1 MRISFFILIACLTA
15 CHEPPQYSASA
26 IPQASK
32 GPAPMGSATS
42 NALLKEKAQLLE
54 QMLDGQIELAKI
66 QSAVALANEIDKQ
79 KTQTLNAD
87 QQKALLV
94 RDLFQRVPAGINA
107 ANPLS
112 DPHQKAMI
120 IAQLYFDERRFIE
133 AGHQLSRLL
142 DEAPQYP
149 GARNLLARCFF
160 FLGNQDR
167 TVQELSFVLE
177 QKETQKREILDAL
190 FLLGAAVLESQTP
203 SKDSLQKGVAAWET
217 YIEQAPNSPQIPTI
231 TKGLAVMKKA
241 LEVPIGISPNSR
253 RAQLPENASEK
264 EKLKAQ
270 TLDDFETVPPEE
282 ALKILKASLKKL
294 KSDPELETALGRT
307 LVRLNDVANA
317 QDVFKKATQAY
328 PKHMPAW
335 HYQGMAFLLGGTPA
349 KAVASWQYVIE
360 NDPEY
365 AARFKLDQRV
375 NVAKRMAQ

>member
-1 MRISFFILIACLTA
+1 
-15 CHEPPQYSASA
+15 
-26 IPQASK
+26 
-32 GPAPMGSATS
+32 MGSATS
-42 NALLKEKAQLLE
+42 NALLKEKAQILE
-54 QMLDGQIELAKI
+54 QMLDGQIELTKI

-107 ANPLS
+107 TKPLS
-112 DPHQKAMI
+112 APHQKAMI

-177 QKETQKREILDAL
+177 QKETQEREILDAL

-203 SKDSLQKGVAAWET
+203 SKDSLKKGVAAWEA
-217 YIEQAPNSPQIPTI
+217 YIQQAPNSPQIPTI

-241 LEVPIGISPNSR
+241 LEMPEGIQPNSR
-253 RAQLPENASEK
+253 RALLPENASE
-264 EKLKAQ
+264 EDDGQDAVAVRGHVDDGRLLRDKAALARDD
-270 TLDDFETVPPEE
+270 TL
-282 ALKILKASLKKL
+282 
-294 KSDPELETALGRT
+294 SDPLRGRGGGAKDRPGVLGAIDRHWRGGNGGMGPW
-307 LVRLNDVANA
+307 LGWRPPHCWCGWSGLGWVWHLDLSRLG
-317 QDVFKKATQAY
+317 KGKAIA
-328 PKHMPAW
+328 HR
-335 HYQGMAFLLGGTPA
+335 G
-349 KAVASWQYVIE
+349 
-360 NDPEY
+360 PE
-365 AARFKLDQRV
+365 
-375 NVAKRMAQ
+375 